1 MDTIFS
7 FILLFLLTF
16 TFFLRSL
23 LSKRH
28 KLPPGPHGLPIIGNL
43 HQLGQ
48 KPHQTLARLAKIH
61 GPIMSLKLGQVT
73 TIVMSSSETAKQ
85 VLQIHDQ
92 FLSNRKIPD
101 AMKGA
106 GHDQYCLPFIPVSH
120 RWRDLRKICNN
131 LLFSNKTL
139 DASGELR
146 RKKVLELFND
156 IHESMLKSE
165 VVDIGRLAFK
175 TTINL
180 LSNTVYSEDLIHSA
194 DKAGEFKEVVANIM
208 KEVGTPNLAD
218 CFPVLKVADPHGIR
232 GRTGSYFWKLLTIF
246 KGLVD
251 QRVKLRKQSGCCSK
265 NDMLDAMLDNADA
278 EEMYKDKIERLS
290 LLEGGIKPEDMN
302 MEEKFGLTLEK
313 DQPVRVVPIKANN
326 E

>member
-101 AMKGA
+101 AMRGA
-106 GHDQYCLPFIPVSH
+106 SHDQYCLAFLPVSQH
-120 RWRDLRKICNN
+120 WRDLRKICNN

-139 DASGELR
+139 EGSEELR

-156 IHESMLKSE
+156 IHESMLKGE
-165 VVDIGRLAFK
+165 VVDIGRLVFK
-175 TTINL
+175 TTLNL
-180 LSNTVYSEDLIHSA
+180 LSNTIYSEDLIHSA
-194 DKAGEFKEVVANIM
+194 DKAGELKEVVANIM
-208 KEVGTPNLAD
+208 KEIGRPNLAD
-218 CFPVLKVADPHGIR
+218 CFPVLKVVDPHGIR
-232 GRTGSYFWKLLTIF
+232 RRTGGYLGKLLNIV

-251 QRVKLRKQSGCCSK
+251 QRVKVRKQSGYCSK
-265 NDMLDAMLDNADA
+265 NDMLDAMLDNGDDA
-278 EEMYKDKIERLS
+278 EEEMYKDKIERLS
-290 LLEGGIKPEDMN
+290 L
-302 MEEKFGLTLEK
+302 
-313 DQPVRVVPIKANN
+313 VRFLSFPFFL
-326 E
+326 